1 MRGRSPRTREGRIGP
16 TAQTAVVSGQWSVVS
31 GQWSVVS
38 GQRFTYFRVESG
50 LDMAMLLPEGQESSR
65 QYWDAPC
72 WEMTL
77 LESGAFNYNWIEN
90 LPILR
95 LAWFVLAMGAIHK
108 DITPTLMECTLT
120 KEVQMTKQL
129 RFFSLFL
136 IAALMLAACAAPQPA
151 AEAPAEEAPMEEA
164 ADMSGKVV
172 IASGGVIRIG
182 GSFALTGPIPDPG
195 LNIRHGA
202 ELAIDDLNAMGGLE
216 GFMFELV
223 AEDGACDGTQGTNVG
238 NKFAADETIVA
249 VTGGTCSGET
259 FGLVPILQEARIP
272 FVSPSATNPDITSAD
287 CDVCN
292 RVALSDALQGATDAD
307 FVVNNLGLTQVAVVH
322 DNSDY
327 GKGLSEIF
335 QSGVADL
342 GGEVSSFEGVQVG
355 DTDFRAMLAR
365 VGADGPQIIFFGGYS
380 TEAGLIAQQMT
391 ETPGLED
398 TAFMSVDGA
407 YTQQYLEAAGDAA
420 EGTYISF
427 VAGADSEEMNAEFD
441 AKYMEKYGVS
451 PDDLGPFH
459 SQSYDSVKLIAAA
472 IAAVASV
479 DDNGNLVIDRE
490 ELISAIRSVDAF
502 EGLTGTIKCDS
513 IGECGAGGVQIFQVS
528 EGDFDQVSGFGME

>member
-1 MRGRSPRTREGRIGP
+1 
-16 TAQTAVVSGQWSVVS
+16 
-31 GQWSVVS
+31 
-38 GQRFTYFRVESG
+38 
-50 LDMAMLLPEGQESSR
+50 ML
-65 QYWDAPC
+65 
-72 WEMTL
+72 
-77 LESGAFNYNWIEN
+77 
-90 LPILR
+90 
-95 LAWFVLAMGAIHK
+95 
-108 DITPTLMECTLT
+108 
-120 KEVQMTKQL
+120 KQL
-129 RFFSLFL
+129 R
-136 IAALMLAACAAPQPA
+136 IAALFAATLLLLAACVAAPPA
-151 AEAPAEEAPMEEA
+151 AEAPAEDASMEEA
-164 ADMSGKVV
+164 PADMSGKVV
-172 IASGGVIRIG
+172 IASGGMIRIG

-202 ELAIDDLNAMGGLE
+202 EIAIDDLNAAGGLE

-272 FVSPSATNPDITSAD
+272 FVSPSATNPDITSPD

-307 FVVNNLGLTQVAVVH
+307 FVLSDLGLTKVAVVH

-327 GKGLSEIF
+327 GKGLAEIF
-335 QSGVADL
+335 QNNVTNM

-365 VGADGPQIIFFGGYS
+365 VGADAPQAVFFGGYS

-391 ETPGLED
+391 ETPGLEE

-427 VAGADSEEMNAEFD
+427 VAGADSEDMNAEFD
-441 AKYMEKYGVS
+441 AKYVEKYGVS

-472 IAAVASV
+472 IMAVATV
-479 DDNGNLVIDRE
+479 DDSGNLVIDRE
-490 ELISAIRSVDAF
+490 ELISAIRALDAF

-513 IGECGAGGVQIFQVS
+513 IGECGAGGVQIFQVAD
-528 EGDFDQVSGFGME
+528 GAFDQVSGFGME

>member
-1 MRGRSPRTREGRIGP
+1 MPKK
-16 TAQTAVVSGQWSVVS
+16 
-31 GQWSVVS
+31 
-38 GQRFTYFRVESG
+38 
-50 LDMAMLLPEGQESSR
+50 
-65 QYWDAPC
+65 
-72 WEMTL
+72 
-77 LESGAFNYNWIEN
+77 
-90 LPILR
+90 LR
-95 LAWFVLAMGAIHK
+95 
-108 DITPTLMECTLT
+108 
-120 KEVQMTKQL
+120 
-129 RFFSLFL
+129 
-136 IAALMLAACAAPQPA
+136 IAALFAATLLLLAACVAAPPA
-151 AEAPAEEAPMEEA
+151 AEAPAEEASMEEA
-164 ADMSGKVV
+164 PADMSGKVV
-172 IASGGVIRIG
+172 IASGGMIRIG

-202 ELAIDDLNAMGGLE
+202 EIAIDDLNAAGGLE

-272 FVSPSATNPDITSAD
+272 FVSPSATNPDITSPD

-307 FVVNNLGLTQVAVVH
+307 FVLSDLGLTKVAVVH

-327 GKGLSEIF
+327 GKGLAEIF
-335 QSGVADL
+335 QNNVTDM

-365 VGADGPQIIFFGGYS
+365 VGADAPQAVFFGGYS

-391 ETPGLED
+391 ETPGLEE

-427 VAGADSEEMNAEFD
+427 VAGADSEDMNAEFD
-441 AKYMEKYGVS
+441 AKYVEKYGVS

-472 IAAVASV
+472 IMAVATV
-479 DDNGNLVIDRE
+479 DDSGNLVIDRE
-490 ELISAIRSVDAF
+490 ELISAIRAVDAF

-513 IGECGAGGVQIFQVS
+513 IGECGAGGVQIFQVAD
-528 EGDFDQVSGFGME
+528 GAFDQISGFGME

>member
-1 MRGRSPRTREGRIGP
+1 
-16 TAQTAVVSGQWSVVS
+16 
-31 GQWSVVS
+31 
-38 GQRFTYFRVESG
+38 
-50 LDMAMLLPEGQESSR
+50 ML
-65 QYWDAPC
+65 
-72 WEMTL
+72 T
-77 LESGAFNYNWIEN
+77 
-90 LPILR
+90 
-95 LAWFVLAMGAIHK
+95 
-108 DITPTLMECTLT
+108 
-120 KEVQMTKQL
+120 
-129 RFFSLFL
+129 
-136 IAALMLAACAAPQPA
+136 ACAAAPPA
-151 AEAPAEEAPMEEA
+151 AEAP

-172 IASGGVIRIG
+172 VEAGGMIRIG

-195 LNIRHGA
+195 LDIRHGA
-202 ELAIDDLNAMGGLE
+202 ELAIDDLNAAGGLE

-223 AEDGACDGTQGTNVG
+223 CRRRRLRRHARNERRQQI
-238 NKFAADETIVA
+238 AADETIVA

-259 FGLVPILQEARIP
+259 FGLMPILQEARIP

-292 RVALSDALQGATDAD
+292 RVALSDALQGATDAG
-307 FVVNNLGLTQVAVVH
+307 FVFGDLGLTSVAVVH

-327 GKGLSEIF
+327 GKGLAEIF
-335 QSGVADL
+335 QNDITGL
-342 GGEVSSFEGVQVG
+342 GAEVTSFEGVQVG
-355 DTDFRAMLAR
+355 DTDFRAMLAK
-365 VGADGPQIIFFGGYS
+365 VGAGGPQAIFFGGYS

-407 YTQQYLEAAGDAA
+407 YTRQYLQAAGDAA

-427 VAGADSEEMNAEFD
+427 VAGADSEVMNAEFD

-472 IAAVASV
+472 LAAVAAV

-502 EGLTGTIKCDS
+502 AGLIGTIKCDS
-513 IGECGAGGVQIFQVS
+513 IGECGAGGVQIFQVTD
-528 EGDFDQVSGFGME
+528 GAFVQVSGFGME